1 MLNLESISLQLSQ
14 KTLLNN
20 VSMTVR
26 KGQITGILGANGAG
40 KSTLMKVISGEHL
53 HYSGQ
58 VSLDE
63 KDIKTICPIIKSMQM
78 AYVTQH
84 EEIYT
89 DISVIDYVL
98 LGALSYCKGNFSQKE
113 YQKALS
119 ALSLLKADHFSQ
131 KKYQQL
137 SGGERQR
144 VQLARALLQL
154 NQHDDSYQGYLL
166 LDEYSAHMDVYY
178 QRQTLQILSELVQQ
192 YDLAVLVIGHD
203 LNIALGFYHQ
213 SLLLKNG
220 QMLSFDQT
228 EKVLTPA
235 HIYTA
240 FQVKADIIHRSEN
253 NQKIIVL
260 T

>member
-1 MLNLESISLQLSQ
+1 MITLENISLQLSQ
-14 KTLLNN
+14 KTLLDN

-53 HYSGQ
+53 HYTGQ
-58 VSLDE
+58 VKLDE
-63 KDIKTICPIIKSMQM
+63 KDIKAICPVTKSMQM

-89 DISVIDYVL
+89 DINVIDYVL
-98 LGALSYCKGNFSQKE
+98 LGALSCCKGNFSQKE
-113 YQKALS
+113 YQKALC

-154 NQHDDSYQGYLL
+154 NQHDNSYQGYLL
-166 LDEYSAHMDVYY
+166 LDEYSAHMDIYY

-192 YDLAVLVIGHD
+192 HDLAVLVIGHD
-203 LNIALGFYHQ
+203 LNIALNFYHQ

-220 QMLSFDQT
+220 QMLNFDQT
-228 EKVLTPA
+228 QKVLTPE

-240 FQVKADIIHRSEN
+240 FQVEADIIHRPHN
-253 NQKIIVL
+253 NKTVIVL
-260 T
+260 A